1 MRRARTIRGQVT
13 AGFAGCL
20 TVILLMV
27 LVATL
32 ALMTV
37 ARDKNAVIDHRAPL
51 VAQAHELDSLFN
63 AKSVAVRGFALT
75 GDENY
80 LTQMRGLDQRL
91 DSLLST
97 MTANADAEQKATL
110 ASVAQGDDDWDK
122 QIQALVAER
131 RKSGSA
137 DRIGETLESRLFPAF
152 SQVNS
157 GLDAV
162 IATEEAAIDRAI
174 EESKKH
180 QQGAFVTLWSLALLG
195 FASAAAFAAWITRRI
210 NGTLTR
216 LAVQVSEAAHSILVG
231 VQQQVAGATEQAAA
245 VQQTVATV
253 DELVQTAE
261 QAVERAQDVSG
272 RAQQSVR
279 VSEEGSLAIDSSSA
293 GMTDIR
299 DQVDVIARSILELSQ
314 RSQMIKDI
322 VGSVESIAAETHL
335 LALNAAI
342 EAARAGEHGRG
353 FSVVAGE
360 VKTLADQSRAATAK
374 VSRILSE
381 IEQSTTAAVLA
392 TEEGTK
398 SAQVGAELVTQAGQT
413 IQELAETI
421 STSLLAAEQIAASSR
436 QQAAATVQISQAMR
450 NVDTVMEQN
459 VEAARASEQ
468 TASTLTEAA
477 RQMKL
482 LVGID

>member
-1 MRRARTIRGQVT
+1 
-13 AGFAGCL
+13 
-20 TVILLMV
+20 
-27 LVATL
+27 
-32 ALMTV
+32 
-37 ARDKNAVIDHRAPL
+37 
-51 VAQAHELDSLFN
+51 
-63 AKSVAVRGFALT
+63 
-75 GDENY
+75 
-80 LTQMRGLDQRL
+80 
-91 DSLLST
+91 
-97 MTANADAEQKATL
+97 
-110 ASVAQGDDDWDK
+110 
-122 QIQALVAER
+122 
-131 RKSGSA
+131 
-137 DRIGETLESRLFPAF
+137 
-152 SQVNS
+152 
-157 GLDAV
+157 
-162 IATEEAAIDRAI
+162 
-174 EESKKH
+174 
-180 QQGAFVTLWSLALLG
+180 
-195 FASAAAFAAWITRRI
+195 
-210 NGTLTR
+210 
-216 LAVQVSEAAHSILVG
+216 
-231 VQQQVAGATEQAAA
+231 

-272 RAQQSVR
+272 RAHQSVR

-299 DQVDVIARSILELSQ
+299 DQVDAIARSILELSQ

-322 VGSVESIAAETHL
+322 VRSVESIADETHL

-374 VSRILSE
+374 VSRILGE

-398 SAQVGAELVTQAGQT
+398 SAQVGAELVGQAGKT

>member
-1 MRRARTIRGQVT
+1 MRRARTIRRQVT
-13 AGFAGCL
+13 AGFAACL
-20 TVILLMV
+20 TVILLMAV
-27 LVATL
+27 VATL

-63 AKSVAVRGFALT
+63 AKSSAVRGFALT
-75 GDENY
+75 GDESQ
-80 LTQMRGLDQRL
+80 LTQLHGLDERFE
-91 DSLLST
+91 SLLAT
-97 MTANADAEQKATL
+97 IAANADDVRKSAL
-110 ASVAQGDDDWDK
+110 AAVAQGDDEWD
-122 QIQALVAER
+122 QVAEALAAER
-131 RKSGSA
+131 RKAGSA
-137 DRIGETLESRLFPAF
+137 DGVGAMLESRLFPAF
-152 SQVNS
+152 SQVTS
-157 GLDAV
+157 GLDTV
-162 IATEEAAIDRAI
+162 IADEQAAIERAI
-174 EESKKH
+174 EESDKH
-180 QQGAFVTLWSLALLG
+180 QEGAFFVLWVLAVLG
-195 FASAAAFAAWITRRI
+195 FAGAAAVAAWITRRI
-210 NGTLTR
+210 NGALSR

-299 DQVDVIARSILELSQ
+299 EQVDAIARSILELSQ
-314 RSQMIKDI
+314 RAQMIRDI
-322 VGSVESIAAETHL
+322 VGTVESIAEETHL

-374 VSRILSE
+374 VSRILGE
-381 IEQSTTAAVLA
+381 IEQSTTAAVMA

-398 SAQVGAELVTQAGQT
+398 SAQVGAELVAQAGKT

-450 NVDTVMEQN
+450 NVDAVMEQN

-468 TASTLTEAA
+468 TASALNEAA

-482 LVGID
+482 LVGVD

>member
-1 MRRARTIRGQVT
+1 VRRSRTIRRQVT

-32 ALMTV
+32 ALNTV
-37 ARDKNAVIDHRAPL
+37 SRDKNAVIEHRAPL
-51 VAQAHELDSLFN
+51 VAQAYELESLFN

-75 GDENY
+75 GDESL
-80 LTQMRGLDQRL
+80 LTELHGLDERL
-91 DSLLST
+91 DSLLTT
-97 MTANADAEQKATL
+97 MTAGADAKQQATL
-110 ASVAQGDDDWDK
+110 ATVAQGDDEWDK
-122 QIQALVAER
+122 EIETLVAER
-131 RKSGSA
+131 RKTGSA
-137 DRIGETLESRLFPAF
+137 DSVGETLESRLFPAF
-152 SQVNS
+152 SQVTS
-157 GLDAV
+157 GLDTV
-162 IATEEAAIDRAI
+162 ITTEQAAIDRAI
-174 EESKKH
+174 EESNKH
-180 QQGAFVTLWSLALLG
+180 EQGAFVTLWGLAVLG
-195 FASAAAFAAWITRRI
+195 FAAAAGIAAWITRRI
-210 NGTLTR
+210 NGALTR
-216 LAVQVSEAAHSILVG
+216 LAVQVNEAAHSILVG

-261 QAVERAQDVSG
+261 QAVDRAEDVSG

-293 GMTDIR
+293 GMADIHE
-299 DQVDVIARSILELSQ
+299 QVDAIARSILELSQ

-322 VGSVESIAAETHL
+322 VGSVESIADETHL

-360 VKTLADQSRAATAK
+360 VKALADQSRAATAK
-374 VSRILSE
+374 VSRILGE

-398 SAQVGAELVTQAGQT
+398 STQAGAELVAQAGKT